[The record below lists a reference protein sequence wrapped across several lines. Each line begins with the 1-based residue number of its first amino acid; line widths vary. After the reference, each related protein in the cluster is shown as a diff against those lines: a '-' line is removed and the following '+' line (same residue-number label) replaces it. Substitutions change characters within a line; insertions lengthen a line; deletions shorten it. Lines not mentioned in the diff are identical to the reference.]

1 MYFPKYIELSLHE
14 MHFDFYLN
22 DKSLYE
28 PLDNKHSVFSSLK
41 NEMGTGKH

>member
-14 MHFDFYLN
+14 MHFDFYPN
-22 DKSLYE
+22 DKSLYKS
-28 PLDNKHSVFSSLK
+28 LDNKNSVFSIPK